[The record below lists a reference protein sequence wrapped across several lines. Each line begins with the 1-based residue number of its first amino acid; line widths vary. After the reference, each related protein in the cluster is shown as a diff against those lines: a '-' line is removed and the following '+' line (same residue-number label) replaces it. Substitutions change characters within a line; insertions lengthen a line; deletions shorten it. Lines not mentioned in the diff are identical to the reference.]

1 MPIPT
6 TYTSDFGGPKIRK
19 GENRGKGVSP
29 LTPGLCR
36 AATCLREAKI
46 RKGESIDKQKELAPS
61 QPCRAASCF
70 SETRIVQSPRN
81 VQVPA
86 GRHRMKH
93 LKTYGPAGKSIVC
106 QVQKHRMPQAKPSY
120 AITLPLA
127 LTRVTHG
134 MAIEN
139 NSTDM
144 TIFQYICR
152 QPQKF
157 YLLLYGHKP
166 TAYTGKCCGYA
177 EN

>member
-1 MPIPT
+1 
-6 TYTSDFGGPKIRK
+6 
-19 GENRGKGVSP
+19 
-29 LTPGLCR
+29 
-36 AATCLREAKI
+36 
-46 RKGESIDKQKELAPS
+46 
-61 QPCRAASCF
+61 
-70 SETRIVQSPRN
+70 
-81 VQVPA
+81 
-86 GRHRMKH
+86 
-93 LKTYGPAGKSIVC
+93 
-106 QVQKHRMPQAKPSY
+106 MPQAKTSY

-166 TAYTGKCCGYA
+166 TAYTGKCSGYA

>member
-19 GENRGKGVSP
+19 GENRGKGVKS

-61 QPCRAASCF
+61 QLCRAASCF

-106 QVQKHRMPQAKPSY
+106 HTQNHCMPSAKTSY
-120 AITLPLA
+120 ATGEDILCHHTAARPD
-127 LTRVTHG
+127 
-134 MAIEN
+134 
-139 NSTDM
+139 TD
-144 TIFQYICR
+144 
-152 QPQKF
+152 
-157 YLLLYGHKP
+157 
-166 TAYTGKCCGYA
+166 GKWHD
-177 EN
+177 NKNVFNRSHDSLQ